1 MSNPS
6 MTSQDKPLA
15 SSNSTEPSATENAE
29 QATSSTQEANLQERL
44 HNKLQSWG
52 LPTWMIQLIL
62 FGLIGASGIVVDL
75 AVVVFCR
82 EAFGLDVRWGMFPA
96 FIVAV
101 TWNYELNRRI
111 TFDSRNVNWWYA
123 YITFF
128 LACTLGLAVRFLWV
142 DFAVDTLGL
151 GDNFLVIGSWKVPY
165 LRLSYIAYVGGIVIA
180 YVVNF
185 LGSKFVAF
193 RQPNKTQE

>member
-1 MSNPS
+1 MSNS
-6 MTSQDKPLA
+6 SVTTSQEKPIVALA
-15 SSNSTEPSATENAE
+15 SAESEPAASTSTTTSGEP
-29 QATSSTQEANLQERL
+29 NLQERL
-44 HNKLQSWG
+44 HDKLQSWG

-62 FGLIGASGIVVDL
+62 FGIIGASGIFVDL

-82 EAFGLDVRWGMFPA
+82 EVFGLDVRYGMIPA
-96 FIVAV
+96 FVVAV

-111 TFDSRNVNWWYA
+111 TFDSRNVSWWYA

-128 LACTLGLAVRFLWV
+128 LACTLGLVVRFLFV
-142 DFAVDTLGL
+142 DFAVDKMGF
-151 GDNFLVIGSWKVPY
+151 DDRFLTVGSWTVPY
-165 LRLSYIAYVGGIVIA
+165 LRLSYIAYVAGIVIA

-193 RQPNKTQE
+193 RQPNEAQDS